1 MAFPFGKSGMANP
14 LDILVLRK
22 ERQNKLFERKI
33 KTCPSDFVAVV
44 KQAALKEK
52 AICYHFV
59 AILQP
64 QPASLLR
71 HSVCY
76 QRFTRITALQHNSE

>member
-1 MAFPFGKSGMANP
+1 MNYLKEKSKP
-14 LDILVLRK
+14 VPPI
-22 ERQNKLFERKI
+22 
-33 KTCPSDFVAVV
+33 FVAVV